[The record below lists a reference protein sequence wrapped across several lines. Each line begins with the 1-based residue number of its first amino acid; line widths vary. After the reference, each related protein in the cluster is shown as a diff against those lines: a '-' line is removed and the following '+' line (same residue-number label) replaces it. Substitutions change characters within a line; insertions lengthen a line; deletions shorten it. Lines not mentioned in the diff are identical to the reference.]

1 MEKTAQ
7 QSLID
12 ILLQIMPALQD
23 ARSRMVDKNDP
34 SKISLFSMWDGSN
47 KLSSR
52 KIVKPSNLSA
62 TEIKKMESAGL
73 VQDEGKYIKITE
85 KGAEAI
91 KVMILNDN
99 TFALS
104 KKASSSS
111 KLGWYQKLKNEDF
124 LS

>member
-1 MEKTAQ
+1 MNKTAQ

-12 ILLQIMPALQD
+12 ILIQIMPALQD
-23 ARSRMVDKNDP
+23 VKARLLNKNDP
-34 SKISLFSMWDGSN
+34 NHATLLAAWDGAESADN
-47 KLSSR
+47 R
-52 KIVKPSNLSA
+52 KFIKPSNLSA
-62 TEIKKMESAGL
+62 SEIRKLETAGL
-73 VQDEGKYIKITE
+73 VQDQGKYIKITE

-104 KKASSSS
+104 KKASAPA
-111 KLGWYQKLKNEDF
+111 KMGWYEKLKYEDY